1 MYRFSLLLLISFF
14 FIACQNTSS
23 PEVSTAL
30 SNEPAW
36 IYQPCMDGKIGAIGS
51 AMPHFKGKAAQRR
64 LAISR
69 GLDEL
74 SQQSGVNIQ
83 STIKRNEK
91 RSGDITNSSAEVF
104 TIQNSAN
111 ETIKAHIEDI
121 WVEPRTKEIFIWLVA
136 D

>member
-1 MYRFSLLLLISFF
+1 MYKVSLLFVLSIF
-14 FIACQNTSS
+14 FIACQNTPS
-23 PEVSTAL
+23 PKTTAATVQKP
-30 SNEPAW
+30 EW
-36 IYQPCMDGKIGAIGS
+36 IYQPSINGKVGAVGS
-51 AMPHFKGKAAQRR
+51 AMPHFKGTAAQRR

-74 SQQSGVNIQ
+74 SQQSGVNVQ

-91 RSGDITNSSAEVF
+91 RLGSLTNSSAEVF